1 MNTMELR
8 HKLLQHINTADE
20 RLLRIVNAVFESYRE
35 SGVQE
40 EEEIVAY
47 TVNGEPLTRERYVE
61 LNDQAE
67 ASYHKGQFTA
77 HEQIKEKFKAR
88 RSQ

>member
-35 SGVQE
+35 SAVQE
-40 EEEIVAY
+40 EGEEIEASV
-47 TVNGEPLTRERYVE
+47 LTADQKAELDIRRERHLSGE
-61 LNDQAE
+61 SK
-67 ASYHKGQFTA
+67 SYSWEEVKKNLIDKHDLSA
-77 HEQIKEKFKAR
+77 
-88 RSQ
+88 